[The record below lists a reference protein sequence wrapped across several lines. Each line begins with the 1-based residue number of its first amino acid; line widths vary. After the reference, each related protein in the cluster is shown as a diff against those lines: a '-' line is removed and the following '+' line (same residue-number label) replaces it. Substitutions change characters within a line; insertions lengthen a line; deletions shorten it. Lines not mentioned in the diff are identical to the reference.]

1 MRANVEREEV
11 KSAARVLDL
20 LELFEA
26 RQAPLTLRE
35 IVQACGFPQSSTA
48 ALLAT
53 LVHRG
58 YLAHDRRTHEYV
70 PTSRVAYL
78 GGWIADDGLAAEPA
92 LRAAIAHLHKS
103 TGETAVAA
111 IRRGTYS
118 QYVIVAQHARPK
130 VVPTQ
135 RGVLR
140 PICTSGTGIALLSL
154 LDEATL
160 RKVVARAQ
168 RERRGI
174 IKAANLSQVRQSLQN
189 LRTQGFVVS
198 RSGVFEGTGMVAMPL
213 PWPIRG
219 HDVAFG
225 VGGPVSRLDTR
236 LPKIVRELR
245 TAVANVL
252 GPPAGLRAVAVDA

>member
-1 MRANVEREEV
+1 MEREEV

-20 LELFEA
+20 LELFED

-35 IVQACGFPQSSTA
+35 IVQACRFPQSSTA

-53 LVHRG
+53 LVRRG

-92 LRAAIAHLHKS
+92 LQEAIEHLHKT

-111 IRRGTYS
+111 IRRGTYA

-130 VVPTQ
+130 VVPTE

-154 LDEATL
+154 LDEPAL

-174 IKAANLSQVRQSLQN
+174 IKAATLSQVRQSLES
-189 LRTQGFVVS
+189 LRSHGFIVS

-219 HDVAFG
+219 HDVCFG
-225 VGGPVSRLDTR
+225 VGGPVARLDGK

-245 TAVANVL
+245 AAVAGVL
-252 GPPAGLRAVAVDA
+252 GPMPGQGNGGGG